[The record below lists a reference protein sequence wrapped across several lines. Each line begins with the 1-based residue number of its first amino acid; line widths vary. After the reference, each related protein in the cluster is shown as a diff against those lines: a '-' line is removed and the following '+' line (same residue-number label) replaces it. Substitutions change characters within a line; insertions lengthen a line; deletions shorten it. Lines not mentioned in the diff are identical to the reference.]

1 MIIAVEGIDG
11 AGKNTLV
18 SAVSEAFQG
27 VEVVSFPQYGKNAPA
42 RLVQRALYGKM
53 GDLTESVYGMAT
65 MFALDR
71 HAAVD
76 YLNQFAAG
84 GARSHDILLCDRY
97 VASNAAY
104 SMARLHD
111 LDPNGAIATWTKD
124 VEFTELGLP
133 VPDLQVLL
141 DTSPEVAAQ
150 RAQHREKLDA
160 RRTRDEYEKDAGLQD
175 RTFAAYQVLAQ
186 NSWASPWLVTSSAEE
201 LVEQITSLRAA
212 R

>member
-18 SAVSEAFQG
+18 NAVREAFPA
-27 VEVVSFPQYGKNAPA
+27 VEVISFPQYGQNAPA

-53 GDLTESVYGMAT
+53 GDLTDSVYGMAT

-76 YLNQFAAG
+76 YLKQFSAG
-84 GARSHDILLCDRY
+84 GAKADQILLCDRY

-104 SMARLHD
+104 SMARLQD
-111 LDPNGAIATWTKD
+111 ADPNGQIATWTKD
-124 VEFTELGLP
+124 VEFHELGLP
-133 VPDLQVLL
+133 LPDLQVLL

-150 RAQHREKLDA
+150 RARQRAALDA
-160 RRTRDEYEKDAGLQD
+160 TRARDEYEKDAGLQD
-175 RTFAAYQVLAQ
+175 RTFAAYQALAGT
-186 NSWASPWLVTSSAEE
+186 SWASPWLVTSSAEE
-201 LVEQITSLRAA
+201 LVEQITAMLHA
-212 R
+212 